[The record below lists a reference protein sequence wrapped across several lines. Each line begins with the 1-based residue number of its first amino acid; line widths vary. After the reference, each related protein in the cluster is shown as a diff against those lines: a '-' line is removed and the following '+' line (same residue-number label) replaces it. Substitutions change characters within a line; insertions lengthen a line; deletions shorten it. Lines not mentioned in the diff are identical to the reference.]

1 MPGYDE
7 PAAMAAYED
16 VRQRHVARLM
26 AIMPGMV
33 ERLHWPAVRIRRERE
48 DRLRDFLRI
57 AKERSPWHRERLR
70 TLDPATAREEDL
82 QSVPPMT
89 KLDLMAHWND
99 IVTDRRL
106 SLDIVEDHLAGLST
120 DAYLLDEFH
129 AVASGGSTGR
139 RGVFVFGW
147 DEWAIVHAGFMRPM
161 FWDRAAAPE
170 LASLPNTM
178 AMVAAQN
185 ATHMTSA
192 LAQTFSNPAIQI
204 ERFPVTQP
212 LDTIVQGLN
221 AFQPARLVGYA
232 SILGVLAAEAREG
245 RLRIA
250 PRRVVSTSEPLLP
263 EVRQST
269 EEAFGAPVAN
279 IWGTSE
285 AGPMA
290 TGCWRAAGTH
300 LCDDLVIIEPVDE
313 AGRPVPPGTTS
324 DKVYV
329 TAISNPTL
337 PLIRFELTDRIT
349 VLDEACPC
357 GSAHRLIA
365 DVEGRLDDAFAYGD
379 GVLVHP
385 HVFRSVLGCAAGIV
399 EYQVQQT
406 ARGAEVLA
414 LGALDD
420 CVATARRLESELA
433 RLGVSA
439 PSVTVRVVSRLER
452 QATGKMRRF
461 VPLS

>member
-1 MPGYDE
+1 
-7 PAAMAAYED
+7 MAAYED

-33 ERLHWPAVRIRRERE
+33 ERLQWPAERIRRERE
-48 DRLRDFLRI
+48 DRLRDLLRI
-57 AKERSPWHRERLR
+57 AKERSPWHRERLG
-70 TLDPATAREEDL
+70 TLGTATAREEDL
-82 QSVPPMT
+82 QSVAPMT
-89 KLDLMAHWND
+89 KLDLMEHWND

-106 SLDIVEDHLAGLST
+106 SLDLVEDHVAGLRA

-147 DEWAIVHAGFMRPM
+147 DEWAIVHAGFMRTM
-161 FWDRAAAPE
+161 LWDRATAPE
-170 LASLPNTM
+170 MASFPNTI
-178 AMVAAQN
+178 AMVAAHS

-192 LAQTFSNPAIQI
+192 VAQTFSNPAIQI

-212 LDTIVQGLN
+212 LDSIVQGLN
-221 AFQPARLVGYA
+221 AFQPVRLVGYA
-232 SILGVLAAEAREG
+232 SVLGVLAAEAREG

-250 PRRVVSTSEPLLP
+250 PRRIVSTSEPLLP
-263 EVRQST
+263 EVRQSV
-269 EEAFGAPVAN
+269 EEVFGAPVAN

-290 TGCWRAAGTH
+290 TGCWRGAGTH

-349 VLDEACPC
+349 VLDERCGC

-365 DVEGRLDDAFAYGD
+365 DIEGRLDDVFAYGD

-385 HVFRSVLGCAAGIV
+385 HVFRSILGCDAGIV
-399 EYQVQQT
+399 EYQVRQT
-406 ARGAEVLA
+406 ARGADVLA

-420 CVATARRLESELA
+420 CAATARRLESELA

-439 PSVTVRVVSRLER
+439 PCVTVRVVSSLER

-461 VPLS
+461 VPLA